1 MNILNKLTLKH
12 LKLNKRRT
20 IVTIIGIIL
29 STSLMVGIGL
39 LLSTMRENMIDMVI
53 AENGNRHMTIYDMNQ
68 NEYHKLTQEKEI
80 QKIELAEEIG
90 YAELNNSIEYAYSYI
105 KVIGADKNYLDTITL
120 SEGRLPVNDKEII
133 IKRLNSNLNVKLGDT
148 ITLEL
153 GKIIP
158 EEENIVD
165 DLLEETPITFE
176 KQETKTYQVVGI
188 IDNDINQLYSD
199 YGIYF
204 YTYQD
209 SMKTD
214 SITANILFKNVKDAR
229 KNIEEITDKLHLE
242 DENVAINESLLNLYG
257 SSRYSNLVS
266 SLLNT
271 MIIILVILS
280 IGCAIVIYN
289 SFAISVMERKKQFG
303 LLSSIG
309 ATKKQIRKTVFF
321 EAFVVGVIGIIL
333 GIIGA
338 YIGIGV
344 VLLIINKL
352 LPGVFGNGCELKLVT
367 YPLFIIIPIIFMII
381 TILISAF
388 IPAKSA
394 SKITPIQ
401 AIRLNDDIK
410 IKEKKLKTP
419 KIIRKLFGM
428 EGEIALKNM
437 KRNKKKYRITI
448 LSLFVSIVL
457 FIVFS
462 GYMKYAL
469 SGIDSYTELP
479 NYDAILS
486 YYLTSE
492 NRINEKDYLEEIAKN
507 TDIKKLFQYHI
518 YHLVTDTNLNKKEYY
533 NDKFY
538 ELEQTSIARMDNVL
552 LLQVNDK
559 TYQNMLKA
567 INKKEIKPI
576 IYNHYEK
583 ITYAN
588 NKRKSYSI
596 NKYTSN
602 LKESINLCETK
613 YVSDDEIYKDCKYK
627 LNNYY
632 IADIDFFG
640 NDLINDNNSLIVIV
654 PYNYFS
660 DLTDFNDGEET
671 GNLFKLDDDKNL
683 QSNLDEL
690 EQKYGISY
698 NYNNLKEN
706 FKLTRNLIFCVK
718 LLVYGFVVLVTLIGV
733 TSVFN
738 TINTSIHLRRK
749 EFAMLRSVGLSS
761 HGFNKILLFES
772 LFFGLKSLLYSLPV
786 SLGIIYLLYLSFT
799 NMTDYDR
806 ILIPYKSI
814 LIAVIGVFIIILIST
829 IYATRK
835 IRHENI
841 LEAIREENI

>member
-90 YAELNNSIEYAYSYI
+90 YAELSNSIEYAYSYI

-165 DLLEETPITFE
+165 DLLEETPVTFE

-367 YPLFIIIPIIFMII
+367 YPLFIIVPIIFMII

-410 IKEKKLKTP
+410 IKGKKLKTP

-576 IYNHYEK
+576 IYNHYKK

-627 LNNYY
+627 LDNYY

-654 PYNYFS
+654 PYNYFG

-772 LFFGLKSLLYSLPV
+772 LFFGLKSLIYSLPV
-786 SLGIIYLLYLSFT
+786 SLGIIYLLYLSFM

>member
-1 MNILNKLTLKH
+1 M
-12 LKLNKRRT
+12 
-20 IVTIIGIIL
+20 
-29 STSLMVGIGL
+29 
-39 LLSTMRENMIDMVI
+39 
-53 AENGNRHMTIYDMNQ
+53 
-68 NEYHKLTQEKEI
+68 
-80 QKIELAEEIG
+80 
-90 YAELNNSIEYAYSYI
+90 
-105 KVIGADKNYLDTITL
+105 
-120 SEGRLPVNDKEII
+120 
-133 IKRLNSNLNVKLGDT
+133 
-148 ITLEL
+148 
-153 GKIIP
+153 
-158 EEENIVD
+158 
-165 DLLEETPITFE
+165 
-176 KQETKTYQVVGI
+176 
-188 IDNDINQLYSD
+188 
-199 YGIYF
+199 
-204 YTYQD
+204 
-209 SMKTD
+209 
-214 SITANILFKNVKDAR
+214 
-229 KNIEEITDKLHLE
+229 
-242 DENVAINESLLNLYG
+242 
-257 SSRYSNLVS
+257 
-266 SLLNT
+266 
-271 MIIILVILS
+271 
-280 IGCAIVIYN
+280 
-289 SFAISVMERKKQFG
+289 
-303 LLSSIG
+303 
-309 ATKKQIRKTVFF
+309 
-321 EAFVVGVIGIIL
+321 
-333 GIIGA
+333 
-338 YIGIGV
+338 
-344 VLLIINKL
+344 
-352 LPGVFGNGCELKLVT
+352 PGVFGNGCELKLVT
-367 YPLFIIIPIIFMII
+367 YPLFIIVPIIFMII

-410 IKEKKLKTP
+410 IKGKKLKTP

-492 NRINEKDYLEEIAKN
+492 NRISEKDYLEEIAKN

-576 IYNHYEK
+576 IYNHYKK

-602 LKESINLCETK
+602 LKESISLCETK
-613 YVSDDEIYKDCKYK
+613 YVSDDEINKDCKYK
-627 LNNYY
+627 LDNYY

-640 NDLINDNNSLIVIV
+640 NDLINDNSSLIVIV
-654 PYNYFS
+654 PYNYFG
-660 DLTDFNDGEET
+660 DLPDFNDGEET

-690 EQKYGISY
+690 KQKYGISY
-698 NYNNLKEN
+698 NYDNLKED
-706 FKLTRNLIFCVK
+706 FKLIRNLIFCVK

-772 LFFGLKSLLYSLPV
+772 LFFGLKSLIYALPV
-786 SLGIIYLLYLSFT
+786 SLGIIYLLYLSFM